1 MMDKNI
7 IAEQLLEEVGL
18 RPSDTARLPEF
29 RDMRLSLA
37 LMLYGGIRPAEVC
50 RLQAADFN
58 WEEQQVIVRPTAS
71 KTGGGRAVPL
81 CGVRTIRKQDRVIPK
96 GWLRKWRALR
106 CAAGYCGA
114 WVPDVCRHTFA
125 SYHAAYFRNLPE
137 LQLEMGHRDTSLLR
151 SRYMMPTLK
160 KRTRSLLGSCGCR
173 TVSGRFS

>member
-1 MMDKNI
+1 MDKNI
-7 IAEQLLEEVGL
+7 IAEQLWEEVGL
-18 RPSDTARLPEF
+18 HPSDTARLPEF

-58 WEEQQVIVRPTAS
+58 WEDRQVIVRPTAS

-81 CGVRTIRKQDRVIPK
+81 RGVRTIRKQDREIPK

-106 CAAGYCGA
+106 RAAGYCGA

-125 SYHAAYFRNLPE
+125 SYHAAYFRNLSE

-160 KRTRSLLGSCGCR
+160 KEAADFWKAAGVACQT
-173 TVSGRFS
+173 

>member
-37 LMLYGGIRPAEVC
+37 LMLYGGIRPA
-50 RLQAADFN
+50 
-58 WEEQQVIVRPTAS
+58 
-71 KTGGGRAVPL
+71 
-81 CGVRTIRKQDRVIPK
+81 
-96 GWLRKWRALR
+96 
-106 CAAGYCGA
+106 AGYCGA

-125 SYHAAYFRNLPE
+125 SYHAAYFRNLSE
-137 LQLEMGHRDTSLLR
+137 LQLEMGHRDTSPLR

-160 KRTRSLLGSCGCR
+160 KEAAAFWKAAGVGP
-173 TVSGRFS
+173 